1 MRLFALLVLVLLA
14 AGCGGGRV
22 ADESKQAATIAQK
35 PSVHVRCT
43 SVSGGFRACTT
54 FLGTGERSRIE
65 RKDAAQWTVFL
76 EYGQAPKPGHG
87 WWRRVV
93 ASPDGEALL
102 GQWSG
107 ECEIQ
112 STHVVSTA
120 DETVRPILEGQPST
134 AVGWASDGRARV
146 HLVGDFWAVKAK
158 RLVKAG
164 IYRVDPATLAFEL
177 ERRIPTKPVC

>member
-1 MRLFALLVLVLLA
+1 MRLVALLALALLV
-14 AGCGGGRV
+14 AGCGGSR
-22 ADESKQAATIAQK
+22 AAEEPQEAATTAQK
-35 PSVHVRCT
+35 PTVHVRCT
-43 SVSGGFRACTT
+43 STSGGFRACTS

-65 RKDAAQWTVFL
+65 HKGSAQWTVVL
-76 EYGQAPKPGHG
+76 GNDEAPKPGHG

-93 ASPDGEALL
+93 ASPDGRTLL

-112 STHVVSTA
+112 STHVVSPT
-120 DETVRPILEGQPST
+120 DKTIRPILEGQPST
-134 AVGWASDGRARV
+134 AVGWGRDGRARV
-146 HLVGDFWAVKAK
+146 YLVGDFWAAKTK

-164 IYRVDPATLAFEL
+164 FYSVDPATLAFEL